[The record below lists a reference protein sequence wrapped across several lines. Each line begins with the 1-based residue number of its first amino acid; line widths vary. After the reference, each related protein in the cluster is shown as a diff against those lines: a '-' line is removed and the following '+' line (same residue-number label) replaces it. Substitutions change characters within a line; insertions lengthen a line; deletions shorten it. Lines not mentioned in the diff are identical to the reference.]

1 MLMYDCLLHHLDN
14 RLTGRCVSAVWTG
27 IREIDG
33 LALRTDFFNL
43 SGLHTTV
50 RAETAIEVST
60 TVFTDMQEYSR
71 AAGGA
76 MLYAV
81 FNLSAAELTG
91 FQFGLLSSVILNS

>member
-1 MLMYDCLLHHLDN
+1 MFMYDCLLHLLDN
-14 RLTGRCVSAVWTG
+14 RLPGRCVSAVWTG

-50 RAETAIEVST
+50 RAETAVEVST

-71 AAGGA
+71 ATGRAV
-76 MLYAV
+76 LYV
-81 FNLSAAELTG
+81 VINLSAAELTG
-91 FQFGLLSSVILNS
+91 FQFRLLSSVVLNS